1 MLIPSMISLFACQR
15 KIKPMLVSSEATVDG
30 FQLYVIEC
38 SARLRLG
45 LEEGLGVEE
54 TGNGLCLDER

>member
-1 MLIPSMISLFACQR
+1 
-15 KIKPMLVSSEATVDG
+15 MLVSSEATVDG